1 MLLNG
6 SVCCCYPTP
15 VSELRSGDVRLISG
29 VTQGQRRGKA
39 CASGCIVVVVSFLV
53 VVVQDASL
61 PSPSAAPGFNDLDAQ
76 IGASELLRFRSF
88 GL

>member
-1 MLLNG
+1 MLPNG
-6 SVCCCYPTP
+6 SVCYCYPTP
-15 VSELRSGDVRLISG
+15 VSELHSGDVRLISG

-39 CASGCIVVVVSFLV
+39 CALGCIVVVSFLV
-53 VVVQDASL
+53 VVVQDTSL